1 MNVRLIRGIGV
12 LGSIIT
18 LVMCIQIVS
27 NVFISLGLSF
37 PRDVIS
43 IPEPYRSMVSLHATL
58 IAFLLAFILA
68 SVKLHIWYSSLC
80 VFSSAIISLV
90 AIFSQNIYGLILP
103 STIVFPLAIGFILSI
118 SSSLIM
124 FFRVEKPKKI
134 FSLTPIEIS
143 VTAILSAL
151 QAFLTASVGAIFPS
165 PTGGY
170 THIGDTIT
178 FIAAFLFGAKI
189 STLTGVIGSL
199 VADFYLAYPRW
210 YVSILAHGAEGLIA
224 GLSYRRSLPIKIILS
239 IIAGFSMAFT
249 YFYVN
254 IFIKGYA
261 PAIISFMRDFFG
273 QALISLIL
281 ALILYKPLEKALKIG
296 IRG

>member
-1 MNVRLIRGIGV
+1 MNIKLIKSIGV
-12 LGSIIT
+12 LGSIVT
-18 LVMCIQIVS
+18 LIMCIQIVS
-27 NVFISLGLSF
+27 HVFIGLGLSF

-58 IAFLLAFILA
+58 IAFLLSFIIF
-68 SVKLHIWYSSLC
+68 SIKIHVWYSSLLI
-80 VFSSAIISLV
+80 FSSAIISLI
-90 AIFSQNIYGLILP
+90 AIFSQNIYGLSLP
-103 STIVFPLAIGFILSI
+103 STIIFPLIIGFLLSI
-118 SSSLIM
+118 SSSLTM
-124 FFRVEKPKKI
+124 LFKVEKPPKI

-189 STLTGVIGSL
+189 STLTGIIGSL

-249 YFYVN
+249 YFYIN

-261 PAIISFMRDFFG
+261 PALISFMRDFFG
-273 QALISLIL
+273 QALISLII
-281 ALILYKPLEKALKIG
+281 ALILYKPLERALKAI